1 MAPMF
6 TQTHSQMRA
15 IAGLYQSVKVDTA
28 VAGASPHRLVEML
41 FEEFLAS
48 CSRARAALRAADVA
62 EKGRAIARAVRIIDE
77 GLRAGLNM
85 KDGGALAL
93 ELHDLYGYITLR
105 MTHANLHN
113 DEPAIAE
120 CASLVQPLYEAWRSI
135 GPLVAAAA
143 AAH

>member
-48 CSRARAALRAADVA
+48 CSRARGALRAADVA

-77 GLRAGLNM
+77 GLRGGLNM

-113 DEPAIAE
+113 DERALEECVRLMEPVRAAWAE
-120 CASLVQPLYEAWRSI
+120 I
-135 GPLVAAAA
+135 GPRVHATAQ
-143 AAH
+143 